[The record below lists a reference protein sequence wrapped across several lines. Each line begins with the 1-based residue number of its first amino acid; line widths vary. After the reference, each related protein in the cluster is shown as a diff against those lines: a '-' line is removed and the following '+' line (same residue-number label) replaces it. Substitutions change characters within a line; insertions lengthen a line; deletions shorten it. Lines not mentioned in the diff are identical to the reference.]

1 MYKVGMWETEI
12 TPDIGCGIPGYGEL
26 RFGTGVK
33 DKLYVKSA
41 VIEKDG
47 EVFAMVAMDN
57 CTFRFDGVASHKA
70 IVDRIQRTTGI
81 DGRNVLVCS
90 THTHTG
96 GPTSG
101 AAADGNDPALDGAYV
116 QHVAN
121 MAADTV
127 YLAYNARKNVNI
139 KYACGE
145 VKGISFV
152 RNYIMKD
159 GSVKTNP
166 GRLNPNIVRAYS
178 EPDYSLPALFVEDE
192 SGKLCGIIYDF
203 SCHQDC
209 VDGTEY
215 SGDYSSIVSKIFKEK
230 YGNDFISVFF
240 CGTAG
245 NINHFNVKTAG
256 DSPDHYVMMGEK
268 IANELESIKDKGEV
282 VDGDIKVEKIN
293 YKVNTRLPDEDMLA
307 GFRKIVSEVKVPE
320 GMKIAADSPK
330 EFYDYMM
337 AKRKLDLVAKMPK
350 EFPLT
355 VQVAKIG
362 DVKIFGLQGEIFA
375 QYAEHIRASVEG
387 DKNMFFT
394 LANGDWMYVPWP
406 ELYETAI
413 YEADY
418 SSAMISGEDALEM
431 VDKAIEIANKM

>member
-1 MYKVGMWETEI
+1 MYKIGFWETEI
-12 TPDIGCGIPGYGEL
+12 TPALGCGIPGYGEL

-33 DKLYVKSA
+33 DKLYLKAA
-41 VIEKDG
+41 VIEKNG
-47 EVFAMVAMDN
+47 NLFAMVALDN
-57 CTFRFDGVASHKA
+57 CTFPFSGTASHQS
-70 IVDRIQRTTGI
+70 IIDRIQSKSGI
-81 DGRNVLVCS
+81 DGKNVMVCS

-101 AAADGNDPALDGAYV
+101 ASADGNDPKLDGNYV
-116 QHVAN
+116 ENVAN
-121 MAADTV
+121 LAADAV
-127 YLAYNARKNVNI
+127 CLAYNARVNANI

-152 RNYIMKD
+152 RNYVMKD

-166 GRLNPNIVRAYS
+166 GRLNPNIVRPYS
-178 EPDYSLPALFVEDE
+178 EPDYSLPALFIEDE
-192 SGKLCGIIYDF
+192 GGKLCGMIYDF

-215 SGDYSSIVSKIFKEK
+215 SGDYSSVISKIFKEK
-230 YGNDFISVFF
+230 YGNDFVSIYF

-245 NINHFNVKTAG
+245 NINHFNVNTAG
-256 DSPDHYVMMGEK
+256 DRPDHYVMMGEK
-268 IANELESIKDKGEV
+268 IANELDAIKDSSV
-282 VDGDIKVEKIN
+282 LVDGDIKVDKIS
-293 YKVNTRLPDEDMLA
+293 YSVKTRLPNDEMLA

-337 AKRKLDLVAKMPK
+337 AKRKLDLVDSMPK
-350 EFPLT
+350 EFPLV

-362 DVKIFGLQGEIFA
+362 DVTIFGLQGEIFA
-375 QYAEHIRASVEG
+375 QYAERIRQNVSG

-394 LANGDWMYVPWP
+394 LANGNWMYVPWP
-406 ELYETAI
+406 ELYNTAI

-418 SSAMISGEDALEM
+418 SSAMISGEDALAM
-431 VDKAIEIANKM
+431 IDKAIEMSKKL